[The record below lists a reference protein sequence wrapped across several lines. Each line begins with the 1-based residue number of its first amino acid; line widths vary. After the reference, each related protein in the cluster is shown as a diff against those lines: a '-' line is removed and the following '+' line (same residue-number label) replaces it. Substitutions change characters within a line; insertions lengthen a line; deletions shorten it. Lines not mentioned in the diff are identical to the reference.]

1 MISINRIRSP
11 RAGSA
16 RSAGRWVGLGASA
29 LVTATGLLVD
39 PAAAPVASADDC
51 PDVEVI
57 FARGTNEPPGLGQV
71 GDAFVDSLRQQ
82 TGGLNIDTYGVNY
95 AASKLQLH
103 GGDGANDTIN
113 RVKQAVAKCPN
124 TKIVLG
130 GYSQG
135 ASVMDIVAG
144 VPIGGISWGSSLPP
158 EYANNIA
165 AVATFGDVAD
175 RAGGSLPTQ
184 SAMFG
189 SKAID
194 LCNPNDPICHAGP
207 GNEWSGHTEG
217 YVPVY
222 TTQAAAF
229 VASRL
234 LAGYRPAGA
243 GYGPPIQGLRPANA
257 RVARLRP
264 ADTRLRP
271 PDARI
276 RSADARARLA
286 PTFTRPPHR
295 PRVGHGGS
303 LTTSVNRVQSGNRSH
318 PVNRLFGLAA
328 AGVARGGVGD
338 CPGLAPFRRAATDP
352 DGIGGV
358 PGRRGGFRPGPRRA
372 PRPRP
377 GRRRVRQLAAVQGAQ
392 CRSASYGVNY
402 PADVDPGQGRQ
413 RHERPRPVHGQTAA
427 RTPARCSAAIRWAP
441 PRPTS

>member
-1 MISINRIRSP
+1 
-11 RAGSA
+11 
-16 RSAGRWVGLGASA
+16 
-29 LVTATGLLVD
+29 LVT
-39 PAAAPVASADDC
+39 PAATPGASADDC

-57 FARGTNEPPGLGQV
+57 FARGTNEPPGLGKV

-144 VPIGGISWGSSLPP
+144 VPIGGINWGSSLPP
-158 EYANNIA
+158 ELASHVV

-175 RAGGSLPTQ
+175 RAGGTLPNQ
-184 SAMFG
+184 SAMLG

-234 LAGYRPAGA
+234 LAGTGRQVP
-243 GYGPPIQGLRPANA
+243 GYGPPIQGY
-257 RVARLRP
+257 
-264 ADTRLRP
+264 P
-271 PDARI
+271 PQPGYGPQTPGYGPQTPGYGPQTPGY
-276 RSADARARLA
+276 A
-286 PTFTRPPHR
+286 PQTPGSGPS
-295 PRVGHGGS
+295 VHGS
-303 LTTSVNRVQSGNRSH
+303 TT
-318 PVNRLFGLAA
+318 PE
-328 AGVARGGVGD
+328 
-338 CPGLAPFRRAATDP
+338 PGLVT
-352 DGIGGV
+352 
-358 PGRRGGFRPGPRRA
+358 
-372 PRPRP
+372 
-377 GRRRVRQLAAVQGAQ
+377 AVQ
-392 CRSASYGVNY
+392 
-402 PADVDPGQGRQ
+402 
-413 RHERPRPVHGQTAA
+413 
-427 RTPARCSAAIRWAP
+427 
-441 PRPTS
+441 

>member
-1 MISINRIRSP
+1 MIPHRIRSL

-16 RSAGRWVGLGASA
+16 RSAPRWVGLGASA
-29 LVTATGLLVD
+29 LVTATGLLVP
-39 PAAAPVASADDC
+39 PAATPEASADDC

-57 FARGTNEPPGLGQV
+57 FARGTNEPPGLGKV

-135 ASVMDIVAG
+135 ASVIDIVAG
-144 VPIGGISWGSSLPP
+144 VPIGGINWGSSLPP
-158 EYANNIA
+158 ELASHVA

-184 SAMFG
+184 SALLG
-189 SKAID
+189 SRAID

-234 LAGYRPAGA
+234 LAGTGQEVPGFGPPVA
-243 GYGPPIQGLRPANA
+243 GYGPQTPGYGPQTPGYGPQTPGNG
-257 RVARLRP
+257 P
-264 ADTRLRP
+264 QTP
-271 PDARI
+271 GYGPQTPEYGPQTPGY
-276 RSADARARLA
+276 A
-286 PTFTRPPHR
+286 P
-295 PRVGHGGS
+295 
-303 LTTSVNRVQSGNRSH
+303 Q
-318 PVNRLFGLAA
+318 A
-328 AGVARGGVGD
+328 
-338 CPGLAPFRRAATDP
+338 
-352 DGIGGV
+352 
-358 PGRRGGFRPGPRRA
+358 PGPGGPSVHA
-372 PRPRP
+372 PASPSP
-377 GRRRVRQLAAVQGAQ
+377 EPALVTAV
-392 CRSASYGVNY
+392 
-402 PADVDPGQGRQ
+402 
-413 RHERPRPVHGQTAA
+413 H
-427 RTPARCSAAIRWAP
+427 
-441 PRPTS
+441 